1 MQNEPTSLHPK
12 NPAPTRQAVRTTGPT
27 ADSVTLENCADE
39 QIRVPGSIQ
48 PHGFLLGLD
57 EPSEHIVLASENVEE
72 FLGTPLKLVLGSP
85 VDLLVERELLAAIRQ
100 QRCSVEPDGMVTY
113 LGAYRVRGDLF
124 SVITHCI
131 EGKRILEFERQDR
144 LVGAEMMNSII
155 TNFVGTLSKLETE
168 AELCEAVTKQVA
180 QLTGFDRVLLYSFD
194 DEGHGTVLSEANNGL
209 LPSYLDLRFPA
220 SDIPPQAREL
230 YVLNT
235 VRIIPD
241 ATYTPSPLRA
251 LAAEAP
257 HILDLSLA
265 TLRSVSPIHL
275 EYMRHMGTLSSMSI
289 SIVSEGRLWGLISG
303 HHSQPRMVPYLMRSA
318 CDMLSKLVGTQ
329 LTTIRT
335 ALRLTTLTRFHSVQR
350 ALLTHVAAD
359 YDYLSSLAA
368 EMDSLLQVTEA
379 EGAALWIDGECST
392 IGETPVR
399 ADIQRLVEW
408 LDEQPALEMFATA
421 NLGQDLS
428 WAVDLADV
436 ASGLLAIRIS
446 DVRQRYVLWFRPQV
460 MRTVKWAGEPVKLQD
475 AAKQLHPRKSFEIW
489 RETLHG
495 QSLRWTEAE
504 MESAREFRASIVTVG
519 LKRAEEEAELS
530 NARFEQLTHAL
541 PAKVFTADDEGKLLY
556 TNARWREQSLR
567 DKGLWFGEGHLPP
580 EDEARMAERWQHAVQ
595 TGEDFEEEV
604 RFVSPG
610 GAPPRWNLVRAVPFR
625 RAGAA
630 RAGWVGSVM
639 DLTDRREREAALRMT
654 EKLALTGR
662 MTSVIAHEINN
673 PLESITNLLY
683 LVRQELPQEATAAE
697 GYINQA
703 ESELER
709 ISAITKQ
716 TLRWGRENSGRP
728 ESFTAGSLFMDV
740 LRLFRGKIQ
749 NRHVKITIRGGE
761 DVVLEGILGQIRQV
775 LANLLSNAL
784 DAAPVGGNVWLQALE
799 TPAGCELMVGDD
811 GGGIPPALKDVLF
824 QPFTS
829 TKGDLGNGLGLYI
842 SREIVERHGGTIRV
856 ETEQGNGNEGTVMHV
871 LLPRHATLKPEEA
884 TGEED
889 LLLS

>member
-1 MQNEPTSLHPK
+1 MWNEPTRLNKKSPTPIREAAS
-12 NPAPTRQAVRTTGPT
+12 PAGSA
-27 ADSVTLENCADE
+27 AASVTLQNCADE
-39 QIRVPGSIQ
+39 PIRLPGFIQ
-48 PHGFLLGLD
+48 RHGFLLGLD
-57 EPSEHIVLASENVEE
+57 EAHEHVVLASENVEE
-72 FLGTPLKLVLGSP
+72 FLGTPIKLVLGSSI
-85 VDLLVERELLAAIRQ
+85 DLLVERELSIAIQQ
-100 QRCSVEPDGMVTY
+100 QRCSVDPDCMVTY
-113 LGAYRVRGDLF
+113 LGAYLVRGDLF

-155 TNFVGTLSKLETE
+155 TNFVGTLSKLETQ
-168 AELCEAVTKQVA
+168 ADLCEAVTRQVA

-194 DEGHGTVLSEANNGL
+194 EEGHGTVLSEANNGL

-251 LAAEAP
+251 VAAEAP
-257 HILDLSLA
+257 HVVDLSLA

-275 EYMRHMGTLSSMSI
+275 EYMRNMGTLSSMSI

-329 LTTIRT
+329 LTTFRT
-335 ALRLTTLTRFHSVQR
+335 ASRMATLTRFHNVQR
-350 ALLTHVAAD
+350 SLLTHVAAD
-359 YDYLSSLAA
+359 YHFLSSLAA
-368 EMDSLLQVTEA
+368 NMDSLLQVTEA
-379 EGAALWIDGECST
+379 EGAALWMDGECST
-392 IGETPVR
+392 IGETPSR
-399 ADIQRLVEW
+399 SDIQRLVEW
-408 LDEQPALEMFATA
+408 LDGEPALEMFETSH
-421 NLGQDLS
+421 LGQDLP
-428 WAVDLADV
+428 WAMDLADV

-460 MRTVKWAGEPVKLQD
+460 MRTVKWAGEPVKQQD

-489 RETLHG
+489 RETVHG
-495 QSLRWTEAE
+495 QSRRWTEVE
-504 MESAREFRASIVTVG
+504 MESAREFRAAIVTVG

-541 PAKVFTADDEGKLLY
+541 PAKIFTADDEGKLTY
-556 TNARWREQSLR
+556 TNARWREQNLQ
-567 DKGLWFGEGHLPP
+567 DTGLWFSEGRLAP
-580 EDEARMAERWQHAVQ
+580 EDEARMAELWQHAVQ

-683 LVRQELPQEATAAE
+683 LVRLELPQEATAAE
-697 GYINQA
+697 DYINQA

-716 TLRWGRENSGRP
+716 TLRWGRENSGRA
-728 ESFTAGSLFMDV
+728 ESFTAGSLFADV

-749 NRHVKITIRGGE
+749 NRHVKVTIRGGE

-775 LANLLSNAL
+775 LANLLSNAV
-784 DAAPVGGNVWLQALE
+784 DAAPLSGNVWLQALE
-799 TPAGCELMVGDD
+799 TPAGREVMVGDD
-811 GGGIPPALKDVLF
+811 GAGIPAAMQDVLF
-824 QPFTS
+824 QPFIS

-842 SREIVERHGGTIRV
+842 SREIVERHGGILRV
-856 ETEQGNGNEGTVMHV
+856 ETAPGNGTVMHV
-871 LLPRHATLKPEEA
+871 LLPRKAALRAESSTLQPENSA
-884 TGEED
+884 
-889 LLLS
+889 